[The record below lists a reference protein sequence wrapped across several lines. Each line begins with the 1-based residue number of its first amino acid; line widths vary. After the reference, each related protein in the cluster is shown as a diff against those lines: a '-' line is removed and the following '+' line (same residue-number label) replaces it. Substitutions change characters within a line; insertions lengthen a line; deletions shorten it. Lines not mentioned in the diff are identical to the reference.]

1 MGESQSLPGFRQ
13 PLTYTGE
20 GKGGPCPYEED
31 VLLRRPL
38 PLLLNTY
45 IPNSTTKIQ
54 RIFGYTYYTYY
65 DCTTTAQT
73 TLLLYILEYRY
84 FSSSVWTDICSVIL

>member
-1 MGESQSLPGFRQ
+1 MEESQSLPGFRQ

-20 GKGGPCPYEED
+20 GKGGPCPYEE
-31 VLLRRPL
+31 VVVFQTTL

-54 RIFGYTYYTYY
+54 RMNLWIY
-65 DCTTTAQT
+65 
-73 TLLLYILEYRY
+73 LLYL
-84 FSSSVWTDICSVIL
+84 L

>member
-1 MGESQSLPGFRQ
+1 MVESQLPPGFRQ

-20 GKGGPCPYEED
+20 GKGGPCPYEE
-31 VLLRRPL
+31 VVVFQTTL

-54 RIFGYTYYTYY
+54 RMNLWIY
-65 DCTTTAQT
+65 
-73 TLLLYILEYRY
+73 LLYL
-84 FSSSVWTDICSVIL
+84 L